1 MQRIRSLGT
10 SAFLFAFL
18 ALLLAPFA
26 LSQTPGTTSMPGMEM
41 SSPQPSVN
49 AISTATLLADKRES
63 EFNHRLAGFFVICA
77 GLLVLGES
85 RFARRW
91 SWLRYAWPMCFLA
104 AGLFI
109 LVYSDTE
116 IWPFGP
122 QTPWFAVTH
131 NLEDLQHKLFALIL
145 LGLGYVE
152 LQRAR
157 QRLTAAWSRW
167 FFPLAAMGGAVL
179 LIFHVHSG
187 NMHAPHAMQ
196 TMEHIQEQHRWFA
209 ATGFAVGVSSL
220 AARMPHKW
228 QRFFNA
234 AWPTLLIVL
243 GVLLTLYTE

>member
-1 MQRIRSLGT
+1 MPRIHSLC
-10 SAFLFAFL
+10 SPLLLFAFF

-26 LSQTPGTTSMPGMEM
+26 FSQAPHTPSNPGMEM
-41 SSPQPSVN
+41 SASASSDN
-49 AISTATLLADKRES
+49 GTTAAKLLADKQES
-63 EFNHRLAGFFVICA
+63 EFNHRLTGFFVICA
-77 GLLVLGES
+77 GMLILAESSLVK
-85 RFARRW
+85 RW
-91 SWLRYAWPMCFLA
+91 RWVRYAWPLCFLA
-104 AGLFI
+104 AGLFV

-116 IWPFGP
+116 MWPFGP
-122 QTPWFAVTH
+122 QMPWFAITH

-145 LGLGYVE
+145 VGLGYIE

-157 QRLTAAWSRW
+157 RRLTAVWSSW

-179 LIFHVHSG
+179 LIFHVHNG
-187 NMHAPHAMQ
+187 NMRAPHAMQ

-209 ATGFAVGVSSL
+209 ATGFAIGLSSL

-234 AWPTLLIVL
+234 AWPTFLILL